1 MQSTVEAP
9 YLYLLARSGSS
20 TKDQIMYVRTRL
32 EDIKGLEQPISF
44 QGKDYTDRMRFFS
57 GDSPARALEAGH
69 QCNGKSILLIKNRLM
84 PVQIKYITISTL
96 RNSTVYMFHLLD
108 SNKNFRQHSQHTQTH
123 KTTNH
128 CGMPENVSVP

>member
-69 QCNGKSILLIKNRLM
+69 QCNGKSILLI
-84 PVQIKYITISTL
+84 IKQTDAGT
-96 RNSTVYMFHLLD
+96 
-108 SNKNFRQHSQHTQTH
+108 NKI
-123 KTTNH
+123 
-128 CGMPENVSVP
+128 